1 MELLVQLAC
10 QEYGERLVTMVI
22 VEHWVMLVYQVLR
35 DKWDQVVIEEPR
47 VLVDS
52 RELTVHQDPLE
63 YQAKLDQ
70 EVLLETQ
77 DQRGQVVQREIW
89 GDLVSKVDLDLQVP
103 QV

>member
-1 MELLVQLAC
+1 M
-10 QEYGERLVTMVI
+10 VTMVI

-89 GDLVSKVDLDLQVP
+89 GDLVNKVDLDLQVP